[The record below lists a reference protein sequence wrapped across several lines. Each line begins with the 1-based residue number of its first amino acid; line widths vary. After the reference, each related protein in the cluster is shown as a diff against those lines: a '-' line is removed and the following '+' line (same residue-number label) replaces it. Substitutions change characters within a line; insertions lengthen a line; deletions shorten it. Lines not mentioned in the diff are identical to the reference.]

1 MTSAAS
7 LARQASAPEASGRSS
22 HDRDRWQF
30 LAETSLLLGEADD
43 LEDVLATALRAVVPW
58 FADLCVI
65 RLSGHGTTPA
75 RVALARPE
83 LMGAFSRVAPRDAPR
98 QDAGPLDSTPR
109 FGSARLSELNDDALR
124 RVARD
129 DADFALWKEL
139 APTTAITVPLN
150 HRGRELGLVRFVTT
164 RTSGLRYHPGDV
176 PLARDIAQRL
186 ASAVDG
192 TLRHGELRRS
202 LASMRALQREAA
214 HDLGDPLSTIYLA
227 LSDILDHPSAAI
239 SLSGRADRNIR
250 IALRAAERMRGVIA
264 GAVKGE
270 SPGDAVPMLP
280 STRLKVAPFLTA
292 LVDEYRVRAR
302 AAGIALRL
310 SLAAALP
317 SLTVDAESLG
327 RALANLI
334 GNAIKFTPRGGR
346 VIVAAMVEAGALVLS
361 VSDTGRGISDMD
373 QLHIFEAQWRA
384 SADRPGSGLG
394 LAIAKAKV
402 EAMGGTIRC
411 ISQPGR
417 GATFRVE
424 LRL

>member
-7 LARQASAPEASGRSS
+7 LARQASAPEASSPGI
-22 HDRDRWQF
+22 HDHDRWQF
-30 LAETSLLLGEADD
+30 LAETSFLLGEADD
-43 LEDVLATALRAVVPW
+43 LDDVLATALRAVVPW

-65 RLSGHGTTPA
+65 RLNGHGTTPT

-83 LMGAFSRVAPRDAPR
+83 LIGAFSRVAPRDAPR
-98 QDAGPLDSTPR
+98 QDAGRLDSALA
-109 FGSARLSELNDDALR
+109 FGSARLSELTDDALR
-124 RVARD
+124 HIARD
-129 DADFALWKEL
+129 DADFALWKEV
-139 APTTAITVPLN
+139 APTTAITAPLN
-150 HRGRELGLVRFVTT
+150 HRGRQLGLVRFVTT
-164 RTSGLRYHPGDV
+164 CSSGRRYRPGDV
-176 PLARDIAQRL
+176 SLALDITQRL
-186 ASAVDG
+186 ASALDG
-192 TLRHGELRRS
+192 ALRHGELRRS

-227 LSDILDHPSAAI
+227 LSDLLDHPSAAL
-239 SLSGRADRNIR
+239 SLSGRADRDIR
-250 IALRAAERMRGVIA
+250 IALRAAERMREVIA
-264 GAVKGE
+264 DAGKGE
-270 SPGDAVPMLP
+270 SSGEAMHMLS

-292 LVDEYRVRAR
+292 LVNEYRIRAR

-361 VSDTGRGISDMD
+361 VSDTGRGISDTD
-373 QLHIFEAQWRA
+373 QHHIFEAHWRG

-402 EAMGGTIRC
+402 EEMGGAIRC

-424 LRL
+424 LRI